1 MSEKLNF
8 IRIKKKQKQQIILLA
23 VFIPIFVIIYIV
35 DQQITKSRS
44 KQLNLEYPRIVY
56 EDSINGVVT
65 DIYHP
70 KGYRVFPYFLRIEIN
85 NAKKKSLGITPDSLT
100 LTETLKLEAEFL
112 RSQMHTISKLL
123 ILTIRILLFI
133 HLEFIKM
140 PVFSIL
146 NKLFIPQLFNISMPK
161 CK

>member
-1 MSEKLNF
+1 M
-8 IRIKKKQKQQIILLA
+8 KKKQKQQIILLA

-70 KGYRVFPYFLRIEIN
+70 KGYRVFPYFLRIEMN

-100 LTETLKLEAEFL
+100 LTETLKVG
-112 RSQMHTISKLL
+112 S
-123 ILTIRILLFI
+123 RILKKSNAYDFEI
-133 HLEFIKM
+133 INIDHKDTIIYSFRVYKDTS
-140 PVFSIL
+140 VF
-146 NKLFIPQLFNISMPK
+146 NPK
-161 CK
+161 